1 MAEHSSQIV
10 TFLPEWDGT
19 SYAANAGHHR
29 VHDAAFLAT
38 LPFEGTERV
47 LDLCCGSG
55 EFTRTIADLVPHG
68 EVVGLD
74 AQPSMLREAEACAGP
89 NQSFVLG
96 PVQHLASLLPDDGSF
111 DVVMSRSALHW
122 VPEADHPPLLDE
134 CLRLLQ
140 PGGRLRIECGGGDNV
155 RAMMALLGDCSA
167 KRGGPT
173 CPWTYFGAGRYLE
186 LVEAAGFSVEQ
197 GWVRTVAQH
206 RSFDRESAVGWLV
219 SQCFQAYEA
228 HLPESVCADFRAEVF
243 SRLDE
248 LQRPD
253 GSFDETF
260 VRLDVLAH
268 RPNTETFVTAIGRSA
283 HRRP

>member
-1 MAEHSSQIV
+1 MAEQSSQNV
-10 TFLPEWDGT
+10 TFLPEWDGAD
-19 SYAANAGHHR
+19 YAANAGHHR

-38 LPFEGTERV
+38 IPLEGNERV

-55 EFTRTIADLVPHG
+55 EFTRTIADLVPRG

-74 AQPSMLREAEACAGP
+74 AQPSMLDEARACAGP

-96 PVQHLASLLPDDGSF
+96 PVQHLASLVPDDSSF

-122 VPEADHPPLLDE
+122 VPAADHPPLLAE
-134 CLRLLQ
+134 CLRLLK

-155 RAMMALLGDCSA
+155 RAMMSVVGDAAA
-167 KRGGPT
+167 KRGAPT
-173 CPWTYFGAGRYLE
+173 CPWTYFGAGEYLD
-186 LVEAAGFSVEQ
+186 LVEAVGLSVDE

-206 RSFDRESAVGWLV
+206 RAFDREGSIGWIT

-228 HLPESVCADFRAEVF
+228 HMPESMHADFRAEVLA
-243 SRLDE
+243 RIDE

-253 GSFDETF
+253 GSYDETF
-260 VRLDVLAH
+260 VRLDVLA
-268 RPNTETFVTAIGRSA
+268 
-283 HRRP
+283 RRLSR

>member
-1 MAEHSSQIV
+1 MAEQLSQDV
-10 TFLPEWDGT
+10 TFLPGWDGA

-29 VHDAAFLAT
+29 VFDAAFLAT
-38 LPFEGTERV
+38 LPFEGHERV

-55 EFTRTIADLVPHG
+55 EFTRTIADLVPAG

-74 AQPSMLREAEACAGP
+74 AQTSMLDEARACAGS

-96 PVQHLASLLPDDGSF
+96 PVQHLAALVPDVGSF

-122 VPEADHPPLLDE
+122 VPEQDHPPLLAE
-134 CLRLLQ
+134 CFRLLR

-155 RAMMALLGDCSA
+155 RAMMALFGDCSV
-167 KRGGPT
+167 KRGGPG

-186 LVEAAGFSVEQ
+186 LVEGAGFAVEQ

-206 RSFDRESAVGWLV
+206 RKFDREGSIGWV
-219 SQCFQAYEA
+219 TSQCFQAYEA
-228 HLPESVCADFRAEVF
+228 HLPESVHADFRAEVL
-243 SRLDE
+243 SRFDE
-248 LQRPD
+248 LRRAD
-253 GSFDETF
+253 GSYDETF

-268 RPNTETFVTAIGRSA
+268 RPTQ
-283 HRRP
+283 RPSSQR

>member
-1 MAEHSSQIV
+1 MAEQSSQNMKQMV
-10 TFLPEWDGT
+10 TFLPEWDGAA
-19 SYAANAGHHR
+19 YAANALHHR
-29 VHDAAFLAT
+29 VYDAAFLST
-38 LPFEGTERV
+38 LPFAGDERV

-55 EFTRTIADLVPHG
+55 EFTRTIADLVPRG

-74 AQPSMLREAEACAGP
+74 AQPSMLIEAEACAAG

-96 PVQHLASLLPDDGSF
+96 PVQRLAELVPDDASF

-122 VPEADHPPLLDE
+122 VPEADHLLLLAE
-134 CLRLLQ
+134 CFRLLR

-155 RAMMALLGDCSA
+155 RAMMALFGDCSV
-167 KRGGPT
+167 KRGGPA

-206 RSFDRESAVGWLV
+206 RKFDREASIGWLT

-228 HLPESVCADFRAEVF
+228 HLPEPVHAEFRAEVL
-243 SRLDE
+243 SRIDE
-248 LQRPD
+248 LRRPD

-260 VRLDVLAH
+260 VRLDVLAQ
-268 RPNTETFVTAIGRSA
+268 RPTSQQ
-283 HRRP
+283 